1 LEEFYFTE
9 NFTGFNL
16 FYSPECLSTGPL
28 AREAAKISGP
38 NTPVAL
44 YTFHQTAG
52 RGQGNHYWDSE
63 PGRNLAV
70 TYLIQN
76 SEALSLYPVVFNKC
90 IALGVRHTLRK
101 LSAMPVKIKWP
112 NDMYHEGN
120 KISGLLL
127 ESFLLEGQQRM
138 FSAGI
143 GINVN
148 QEIFPD
154 GYKASS
160 LKNITGEDF
169 NIAKV
174 LHELTYN
181 ISHYINKLRIYKI
194 EEIDEEFNENLWCRN
209 ELIQVILRD
218 NSTQQGVL
226 RYVDDAGRIVL
237 ENENGQRVAYHHGEA
252 IIDKNFSIK

>member
-76 SEALSLYPVVFNKC
+76 SEALALYPVVFNKC
-90 IALGVRHTLRK
+90 IALGVCHTLRK

-143 GINVN
+143 GININ
-148 QEIFPD
+148 QVKFPE

-160 LKNITGEDF
+160 LKNITGQDF
-169 NIAKV
+169 NVSEV

-181 ISHYINKLRIYKI
+181 ISHYINKLRIYEI
-194 EEIDEEFNENLWCRN
+194 HDIDEEFNENLWSLN
-209 ELIQVILRD
+209 TKIQVILRD
-218 NSTQQGVL
+218 ESKVQGL
-226 RYVDDAGRIVL
+226 LKSVDEAGRIVL
-237 ENENGQRVAYHHGEA
+237 ETASGQHIAYHHGEA
-252 IIDKNFSIK
+252 IIDKNFPRN